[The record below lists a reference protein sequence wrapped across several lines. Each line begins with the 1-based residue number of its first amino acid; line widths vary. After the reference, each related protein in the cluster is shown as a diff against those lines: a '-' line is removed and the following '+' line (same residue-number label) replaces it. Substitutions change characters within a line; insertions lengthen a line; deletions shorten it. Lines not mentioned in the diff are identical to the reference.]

1 MMNVFVLYDKK
12 QQNTTRKAFLFRNLS
27 TKLERRP
34 LPTLTNMRRA
44 YWRNLFSIQNN
55 PLVVTRS
62 KRIVIDP
69 RKSRHCQLESS
80 GATRVKKG

>member
-1 MMNVFVLYDKK
+1 MMMNVFVLYDKK

-44 YWRNLFSIQNN
+44 I
-55 PLVVTRS
+55 
-62 KRIVIDP
+62 
-69 RKSRHCQLESS
+69 
-80 GATRVKKG
+80 